1 MSLPRVHAAPVIL
14 VCAAVLF
21 GGAFLGFRLVTAEA
35 DIEQTAPTCESTTIA
50 AGDPVQPQHV
60 TVDVYN
66 GSQRAGLANRV
77 SINLQRRGFLPGQIG
92 NSEIE
97 VESNGVTIVTSTPED
112 PRVKLVAAQ
121 FGNVEFLEPAGST
134 PAENVV
140 VVVGNDT
147 NEDLDDDAAE
157 QVAAEEDL
165 TVCLPIAPEIAEG
178 SAA

>member
-1 MSLPRVHAAPVIL
+1 MNLPRVHAAPVFL
-14 VCAAVLF
+14 VCAIVLI
-21 GGAFLGFRLVTAEA
+21 GGSFLGFRLVTAEA
-35 DIEQTAPTCESTTIA
+35 DIEQSAPTCENTTVA
-50 AGDPVQPQHV
+50 AGEPVKPPLV

-66 GSQRAGLANRV
+66 ASQRAGLANRV

-97 VESNGVTIVTSTPED
+97 VESDGVTIVTSTPDD

-121 FGNVEFLEPAGST
+121 FGDVEFLEPAGST

-147 NEDLDDDAAE
+147 NEDLAEGAAQEVDAD
-157 QVAAEEDL
+157 EEL
-165 TVCLPIAPEIAEG
+165 TVCLPIAPEIATD
-178 SAA
+178 STD